1 MISAVGAF
9 RLDPNWD
16 HGRHVR
22 TEPSISPPVVETQR
36 PRPWHDRVES
46 WYLAYA
52 LLGATVAGLVPML
65 LPLTVSRLGGTT
77 QVGLVMAAANL
88 GGLTAPLWGG
98 LADRYRLHRWLLTGG
113 LAVTAA
119 GLAAFAFTTEPIAWL
134 GLALLQ
140 GIGAAA
146 AATIAN
152 LFVVEMHPQVEW
164 DERIGWL
171 QTFYGGGQVA
181 GLLLAGLLGQA
192 HPRLGLLTAA
202 GLPALALLPG
212 WLWTRTPPRSLPSQ
226 PVLLHPARHGEW
238 ASSSPQRLFHHL
250 HWKTLRHL
258 GSRLR
263 SPFGV
268 FLLAWLLSYAGAAAV
283 FSLYPVLMQQVY
295 GVLPG
300 LSSGGFGV
308 AAGLGLA
315 LYSPAGH
322 WSERIG
328 ARRVLEAALGVRCLA
343 FLGLLVLALVPA
355 GQHGWLAL
363 LAFLFVVLAW
373 SLLSVGG
380 TALTAQLSA
389 VTEGEGIGIFNAATA
404 LAGVIGAALG
414 GWIAGRWGYASAIGL
429 AVVGVAGG
437 LLLTMAPR
445 PARPTAEHATPSCPE
460 PR

>member
-1 MISAVGAF
+1 VISAASAS
-9 RLDPNWD
+9 RRDPNRD
-16 HGRHVR
+16 HGRHIVAEQS
-22 TEPSISPPVVETQR
+22 TAPSAGQPGQPA
-36 PRPWHDRVES
+36 PWHHWVEP

-52 LLGATVAGLVPML
+52 LLGATVAGLVPVL
-65 LPLTVSRLGGTT
+65 VPLTVSRLGDVT
-77 QVGLVMAAANL
+77 QVGFVMAAVNL

-98 LADRYRLHRWLLTGG
+98 LADRYRLHRWLLMGG

-119 GLAAFAFTTEPIAWL
+119 GLAAFAFTAEPIAWL

-140 GIGAAA
+140 GTGAAA

-152 LFVVEMHPQVEW
+152 LFVVEVHPQVEW

-192 HPRLGLLTAA
+192 HPRLGLLAAA
-202 GLPALALLPG
+202 GLSALALLPG
-212 WLWTRTPPRSLPSQ
+212 WLYTRTPSRSLPSQ

-238 ASSSPQRLFHHL
+238 ATSSPQRLFHHL
-250 HWKTLRHL
+250 HWKTLQHL
-258 GSRLR
+258 GSPLR

-268 FLLAWLLSYAGAAAV
+268 FLLAWLLSYTGAAAV
-283 FSLYPVLMQQVY
+283 FTLYPVLMQQVY

-300 LSSGGFGV
+300 LSSGGLGV

-315 LYSPAGH
+315 LYSPAGR
-322 WSERIG
+322 WSERVG
-328 ARRVLEAALGVRCLA
+328 ARRVLEIALGVRWLA
-343 FLGLLVLALVPA
+343 FLGLLVLTLVPA
-355 GQHGWLAL
+355 GRHGWLAL

-373 SLLSVGG
+373 SLLSVSG
-380 TALTAQLSA
+380 TALTAQLSP
-389 VTEGEGIGIFNAATA
+389 VTEGEGMGIFNAATA

-414 GWIAGRWGYASAIGL
+414 GWIAGRWGYASVIGF

-437 LLLTMAPR
+437 LPLTIAPR
-445 PARPTAEHATPSCPE
+445 TARLKAEQSNP
-460 PR
+460 